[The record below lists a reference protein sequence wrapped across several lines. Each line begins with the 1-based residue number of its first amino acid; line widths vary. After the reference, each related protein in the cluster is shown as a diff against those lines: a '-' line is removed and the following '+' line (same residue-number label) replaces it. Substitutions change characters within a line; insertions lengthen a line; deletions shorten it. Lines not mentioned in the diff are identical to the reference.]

1 MPQPPLIDPIQHPD
15 IIVPDARPLIH
26 LAQSGTLH
34 LLHALGR
41 AVILVDVVRDEITR
55 DRNKPGAA
63 VLLDWIE
70 AGQRAGSNAPV
81 RVEVTDTGRAIA
93 LARVTEPGFTMRN
106 GGENAIVDWL
116 VDTLEGTTLSTIVL
130 YENGR
135 VPRIVAG
142 QAIDADI
149 DVITTRAFL
158 ELAERRGLIASSAA
172 AWALIEAEASTA
184 NPQINVFSQRRP

>member
-1 MPQPPLIDPIQHPD
+1 MAAILI
-15 IIVPDARPLIH
+15 
-26 LAQSGTLH
+26 
-34 LLHALGR
+34 
-41 AVILVDVVRDEITR
+41 
-55 DRNKPGAA
+55 
-63 VLLDWIE
+63 DWIE
-70 AGQRAGSNAPV
+70 AGQRPGSNAAV

-93 LARVTEPGFTMRN
+93 LARMTESGFTMRN

-116 VDTLEGTTLSTIVL
+116 VDTLQGTTLSTIVL

-158 ELAERRGLIASSAA
+158 DLAERRGLIASSVA
-172 AWALIEAEASTA
+172 AWALIEAEASAA
-184 NPQINVFSQRRP
+184 NPHRRTAWRRETCMTGDCFREYQILV